1 MAPPGSPTG
10 RRAGRGRGC
19 AGRRR
24 DFAGALPGPRYGRAM
39 RWVLIALLGLA
50 VAALVSLG
58 ASDLTSQPI
67 GLSSEP
73 LTAGDQLAPP
83 RTVTVVRTHT
93 VTDRTPTRA
102 RSTTTASPPPSPAA
116 PPAGTDD

>member
-1 MAPPGSPTG
+1 M
-10 RRAGRGRGC
+10 
-19 AGRRR
+19 
-24 DFAGALPGPRYGRAM
+24 M

-58 ASDLTSQPI
+58 TSDLTSQPV

-73 LTAGDQLAPP
+73 LTAGDQLAPR

-93 VTDRTPTRA
+93 VTDGRSGSTRSA
-102 RSTTTASPPPSPAA
+102 TAPPPPV
-116 PPAGTDD
+116 TTNDDHGGRGRGGRGGGGDADDD

>member
-1 MAPPGSPTG
+1 M
-10 RRAGRGRGC
+10 
-19 AGRRR
+19 
-24 DFAGALPGPRYGRAM
+24 M

-58 ASDLTSQPI
+58 ASDLTSQPV

-73 LTAGDQLAPP
+73 LTAGDQLAPQ

-93 VTDRTPTRA
+93 VTDTTPRRTTT
-102 RSTTTASPPPSPAA
+102 RSTTRPTATTPPPAPPPAA
-116 PPAGTDD
+116 TSDDHGGRGGGRGGGDGDDD